1 MSPPLVS
8 VVMSVYNEENY
19 LKETIDSILNQTFSD
34 FEFIIVN
41 DGSTDGT
48 VRLLNKYKEVD
59 KRIKTISNQENI
71 GIAGSTN
78 RGIKYAAGKYIA
90 IIDAGDLAHP
100 QRLERQANFLESHDD
115 VFILGTQG
123 IWIAEDGRR
132 IGDWRMPLKV
142 DSKALYG
149 MGGAIHPSIMARRA
163 LFDIIGFY
171 DEGLVMSQEFDLYMR
186 CLESDLGMANL
197 DDELVSI
204 REREKGMTLSH
215 LKTIQR
221 NQLNL
226 KIKYLPRFIGVWNI
240 FYTFRSFIGYILP
253 SFALSRIIR
262 SNRRSR

>member
-100 QRLERQANFLESHDD
+100 QRLEMQANFLESHND

-123 IWIAEDGRR
+123 IWIADDGRR

-149 MGGAIHPSIMARRA
+149 TGGAIHPSIMARRA

-221 NQLNL
+221 NQLKL
-226 KIKYLPRFIGVWNI
+226 KTKYLIRFCSFWNI
-240 FYTFRSFIGYILP
+240 AYTVRTLVGYLMPIFMLVR
-253 SFALSRIIR
+253 LIKRQ
-262 SNRRSR
+262 RR